1 MAYSLTV
8 REASRRVE
16 VIKPIA
22 MAALLATALGL
33 ICEVFVPASAR
44 MIDIGAGVL
53 GAATWIVPL
62 LLFAISANKKPRS
75 SLASV
80 GRFLGIF
87 WVAASLSVMGISLAL
102 LTLIFSRQANWAW
115 PALSAI
121 AAFWLSCCMLL
132 YVGSR
137 FQRKA
142 EDMSK

>member
-1 MAYSLTV
+1 M
-8 REASRRVE
+8 E

-22 MAALLATALGL
+22 MAALLATVLGL
-33 ICEVFVPASAR
+33 ICEAFVPASAYV
-44 MIDIGAGVL
+44 IDIGAGVL

-62 LLFAISANKKPRS
+62 LLFAISANRKPRS

-102 LTLIFSRQANWAW
+102 LTLIFSREANWAW

-121 AAFWLSCCMLL
+121 GAFWLFGWMLL
-132 YVGSR
+132 YFGGR
-137 FQRKA
+137 GYRKA
-142 EDMSK
+142 RDALK